1 MTKFWQSKLF
11 SFNILMVMK
20 TKSIICALAA
30 MLVALGCNKTQ
41 DPAYEGTN
49 YIYLSGNS
57 TMNEAQTEALAIDVT
72 LTTAPSADLTL
83 DFEIEGI
90 EGVLSLQG
98 TPLTIKAGEKTAQFS
113 VVSNKAGILKETS
126 VFKIQLAADSKLPEG
141 VSFKEAFTITVE
153 PGSTSSLTEEQ
164 KAIIVAYK
172 EKTGIDLNKYIG
184 LLNVSTVIT
193 GTDQDS
199 GEPLAPVTVTGV
211 TEITL
216 GESSTADAP
225 VLKMVSNPM
234 GVQDKMYSVLRAVT
248 VEDTEYWANEEL
260 EYNWAFMQTISWNAD
275 SDETFSMYLDNIAFD
290 ADGKISFVGTGLNP
304 YGDEIAIVPFSYSFS
319 AYDRELAAIENKTWK
334 PTEEGAEATANPAF
348 HVNID
353 DIAEDAWEGGN
364 WIKPAASISEDGS
377 LVFQFCIYMC
387 DQDSDYTRIEASY
400 SPIN

>member
-164 KAIIVAYK
+164 KAIIAAYK

-193 GTDQDS
+193 GTDPDS

-248 VEDTEYWANEEL
+248 VEDTEYWANEEIQ
-260 EYNWAFMQTISWNAD
+260 YNQALMKTISWNAD
-275 SDETFSMYLDNIAFD
+275 SEETFSMSLDNISFD
-290 ADGKISFVGTGLNP
+290 SEGAISFLGTGYNQ
-304 YGDEIAIVPFSYSFS
+304 YGDEITIVPFSYSFS
-319 AYDRELAAIENKTWK
+319 AYDRELAAIENHKWE
-334 PTEEGAEATANPAF
+334 PTEEGADATANPAY
-348 HVNID
+348 HLNNEDISD
-353 DIAEDAWEGGN
+353 DFLEVGN
-364 WIKPAASISEDGS
+364 WKESSAGISEDGT
-377 LVFQFCIYMC
+377 LVFRFCVYMC
-387 DQDSDYTRIEASY
+387 NMDYDYTRIEASY

>member
-1 MTKFWQSKLF
+1 MTKFRQSKLF

-41 DPAYEGTN
+41 NPAYEGTN

-141 VSFKEAFTITVE
+141 VSFTKAFTITVE
-153 PGSTSSLTEEQ
+153 PGPTSSLTEEQ
-164 KAIIVAYK
+164 KAIIAAYK
-172 EKTGIDLNKYIG
+172 EKSGIDLNKYIG

-193 GTDQDS
+193 GTDQES
-199 GEPLAPVTVTGV
+199 KKPLDPVTVTGV

-248 VEDTEYWANEEL
+248 VEDTEYWANEGL
-260 EYNWAFMQTISWNAD
+260 EYNWALMQTISWNAD
-275 SDETFSMYLDNIAFD
+275 SDETFSMSLDNISFD
-290 ADGKISFVGTGLNP
+290 SEGAISFLGTGYAQ
-304 YGDEIAIVPFSYSFS
+304 YGDEITIVPFSYSFS
-319 AYDRELAAIENKTWK
+319 AYDRELAAIENHTWE
-334 PTEEGAEATANPAF
+334 PTEEGAEATANPAY
-348 HVNID
+348 HLNID
-353 DIAEDAWEGGN
+353 DIAKDAWEGGN

-377 LVFQFCIYMC
+377 LVFKFCIYMC
-387 DQDSDYTRIEASY
+387 DEDSDYTRIEASY
-400 SPIN
+400 SPKK